1 VNTLAVVGGTVL
13 SGGGPVRSDVFIA
26 EGRIVSVIPDVG
38 TTGTGHA
45 GAGGRS
51 EGGTAGAGADRSTVG
66 APTRHDVDRAVGEAS
81 PAAGGGGSTAAGRV
95 GRHAAVASTDRVD
108 DTVTFD
114 ATGLVVAPGFI
125 DLQINGAVG
134 ADLSSQPERIADIA
148 AALPRWGVTAWLPTI
163 VTGPADVRRRAL
175 ATLARLVDVETA
187 RAADRAYAADAV
199 DVADERDPGPAHAVP
214 LGLHF
219 EGPFLAPERRGAHD
233 RTHLAAPSTAA
244 VTDVLDGEGWSRDT
258 GVALVTLAPELPG
271 ARDLVRALVE
281 RGVVVSLG
289 HSSASAAEARAAAD
303 AGATYVTHLFNAM
316 GPLHHR
322 EPGLAGVALTD
333 GRLFAGVIVDG
344 LHVDPAVVDLAVRS
358 LGDRLS
364 LVTDAVAALGAPA
377 GRVPLGGASADVSPD
392 DGAVRLADGT
402 LAGSTLSLDQAV
414 RNVVTFALRGLGG
427 RTHGDAPG
435 ALTAL
440 AAAVRAVTAT
450 PAAVLGL
457 PDRGVV
463 AEGAVGDL
471 VVLTPTG
478 EVVATVIGGRVV
490 HDARDTS
497 VAAAIRRDAGPPWR
511 S

>member
-81 PAAGGGGSTAAGRV
+81 PAAGGGVSTAAGSV
-95 GRHAAVASTDRVD
+95 GRRAGVSSTGGAP

-134 ADLSSQPERIADIA
+134 VDLSSQPERMADVA

-175 ATLARLVDVETA
+175 ATLAGLADVDTTHA
-187 RAADRAYAADAV
+187 AGRADAADA
-199 DVADERDPGPAHAVP
+199 ADGRGSGPARAVP

-219 EGPFLAPERRGAHD
+219 EGPFLASERRGAHD
-233 RTHLAAPSTAA
+233 RTHLTAPSTTA
-244 VTDVLDGEGWSRDT
+244 VIDVLDGERWSRDR
-258 GVALVTLAPELPG
+258 GVALVTLAPELSG
-271 ARDLVRALVE
+271 ALDLVRALAE

-289 HSSASAAEARAAAD
+289 HSSATAAEARAAAD

-333 GRLFAGVIVDG
+333 ERLYAGVIADG
-344 LHVDPAVVDLAVRS
+344 LHVDPAVVDLAARS

-364 LVTDAVAALGAPA
+364 LVTDAVAALGVPA

-414 RNVVTFALRGLGG
+414 RNVVTFGARGLGG
-427 RTHGDAPG
+427 RGHDDAPG

-440 AAAVRAVTAT
+440 ATAVRAVTAT

-457 PDRGVV
+457 TDRGVV

-471 VVLTPTG
+471 VMLTPTG

-490 HDARDTS
+490 HDARDTP
-497 VAAAIRRDAGPPWR
+497 VADDVRREAGPPWR